1 MEVLIV
7 VALVITFYFIPTVIA
22 WQKDHDSLITIFF
35 VNLLFGWTILGWL
48 AAVIWAAVQ
57 SKPVVI
63 YKTVASERDA
73 DPDDTP

>member
-1 MEVLIV
+1 MEGLIV
-7 VALVITFYFIPTVIA
+7 VALVVTFYFIPTVIA

-48 AAVIWAAVQ
+48 AAVIWAAMQ

-63 YKTVASERDA
+63 YKTASNEKSAERGSA
-73 DPDDTP
+73 P